1 MLLNTLV
8 IIVIGAYLV
17 ETLLD
22 YLNQS
27 TARNPLDPK
36 ISSLYDQTERER
48 SIQYGAD
55 KTRFGF
61 YSSSFST
68 AIMVLALGYGWFA
81 ALDRWVREQFSN
93 QIVISLGFIGLLG
106 LISGI
111 LNIPFQLYSTFKI
124 EAKYGFNKTTVKTF
138 FSDAL
143 KGFLLSVLIGGTILT
158 AVLWFYQKLG
168 TNFWIF
174 AWALVA
180 IFSLL
185 MFMFG
190 TTLILPLFNKL
201 QPVESGELRSE
212 IEKYCA
218 SQGYSLGRL
227 FVMDGSKRSTKANAF
242 FSGLGKSKTI
252 VLFDTL
258 IEKLTVEEVV
268 AVLAHEIGHYRLKHT
283 KQMFIASTLQTAA
296 IFALLGWSLQFDSFA
311 SALGA
316 SAISFHIS
324 ALVFFILLTPANIVL
339 GLANNSL
346 SRRNEFGADA
356 FAKQTYKVAPMKSAL
371 RKIST
376 ASLSNLTPHPL
387 YVAFNY
393 THPPLVSRLKALE

>member
-1 MLLNTLV
+1 MLITALV
-8 IIVIGAYLV
+8 TIVVAAFIV
-17 ETLLD
+17 EALLD
-22 YLNQS
+22 YLNDANAES
-27 TARNPLDPK
+27 PLDPAIK
-36 ISSLYDQTERER
+36 DLYDSKERQRSISYAHQRYQLGLISSTA
-48 SIQYGAD
+48 SIVV
-55 KTRFGF
+55 
-61 YSSSFST
+61 
-68 AIMVLALGYGWFA
+68 MVLALTQGWFGR
-81 ALDRWVREQFSN
+81 LDTWAHSTTRNSILV
-93 QIVISLGFIGLLG
+93 SLLFIGSLS
-106 LISGI
+106 LISWLIG
-111 LNIPFQLYSTFKI
+111 LPFAIYGTFVI
-124 EAKYGFNKTTVKTF
+124 EERFGFNRTTPKTF
-138 FSDAL
+138 VTDTI
-143 KGFLLSVLIGGTILT
+143 KGAGVSVLIAGPLLA
-158 AVLWFYQKLG
+158 AVVWLYQRFG
-168 TNFWIF
+168 SGFWIY
-174 AWALVA
+174 AWALVVA
-180 IFSLL
+180 FSLF

-190 TTLILPLFNKL
+190 TSVILPLFNKL
-201 QPVESGELRSE
+201 TPLEDGPLKKAILS
-212 IEKYCA
+212 YCD
-218 SQGYSLGRL
+218 SQGYKVNRL
-227 FVMDGSKRSTKANAF
+227 FVMDGSRRSTKANAF
-242 FSGLGKSKTI
+242 FSGMGKSKMI